1 MGFKCASNRCS
12 IRANR
17 STFRH
22 LHFKLK
28 TTMDKYRVLLT
39 LMMPAALILSSCSSN
54 KALPDVETGDI
65 PSWFTDKPTDSNYF
79 FASATQTSRDMQA
92 AMDRATQ
99 NARVQISQT
108 VNAHVESITEDFTE
122 EVGADASSQYLSYFM
137 TASRTVT
144 DNSLTGSQVVNS
156 DVVRDGDMWRAYVL
170 VQYPIGAANQALVDQ
185 LKQDEQLYTRFRA
198 AEAFKKLDEQT
209 RREYEE
215 SQRQP

>member
-1 MGFKCASNRCS
+1 MKISN
-12 IRANR
+12 
-17 STFRH
+17 T
-22 LHFKLK
+22 
-28 TTMDKYRVLLT
+28 RVF
-39 LMMPAALILSSCSSN
+39 ALILPVALLFSACSSN
-54 KALPDVETGDI
+54 KALPDVETGNI
-65 PSWFTDKPTDSNYF
+65 PSWYLNKPTDPNYF

-108 VNAHVESITEDFTE
+108 VNSHVESITEDFTE
-122 EVGADASSQYLSYFM
+122 EVGADESSQYLSYFM

-144 DNSLTGSQVVNS
+144 DNSLSGSQVVSS
-156 DVVRDGDMWRAYVL
+156 DVVRDGDLWRAYVL

-209 RREYEE
+209 RRQYEE
-215 SQRQP
+215 SQNQR